1 MKIAPFIIFF
11 LIIVIGISY
20 FMGLVMI
27 HIINKKIN
35 NNKFVE
41 NFKNK
46 KRIKKNKK
54 TIKKKKLKIKN
65 NKGINFNLNIPLDNI
80 VISKA
85 KELLKDKY
93 GVDSQKLDDD
103 GNIKKY
109 KNYYQKFVKSKNKD
123 NDEKFEVKGYN
134 IKEYLS

>member
-1 MKIAPFIIFF
+1 
-11 LIIVIGISY
+11 
-20 FMGLVMI
+20 MGLVMI

-54 TIKKKKLKIKN
+54 TIKKRKRKNSKIN
-65 NKGINFNLNIPLDNI
+65 NKGINFNLKIPLDNI

-85 KELLKDKY
+85 KELLKNKY
-93 GVDSQKLDDD
+93 GVDHKKLDKD
-103 GNIKKY
+103 GNLIKY
-109 KNYYQKFVKSKNKD
+109 KNYYQKFTKAKD
-123 NDEKFEVKGYN
+123 KDSEDKFEVKGYN
-134 IKEYLS
+134 IKEYLR